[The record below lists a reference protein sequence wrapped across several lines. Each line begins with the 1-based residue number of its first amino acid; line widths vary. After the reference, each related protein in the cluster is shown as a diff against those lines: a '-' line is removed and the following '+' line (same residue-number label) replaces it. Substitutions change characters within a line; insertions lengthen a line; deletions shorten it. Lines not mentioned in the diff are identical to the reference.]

1 MRNRRLSASPAA
13 RSAPAPT
20 ATIEGCRYE
29 KTDCAAG
36 SAGLQ
41 PILTRLCRWAQETP
55 SSETPESPRTRAPHR
70 PVRNVSR
77 RLGRKASVAPNTSLR
92 RGVLFRAAVQR
103 GTNSINP
110 LPLLCDFQ
118 IVPSAVFK
126 KSPPRTG
133 APHNEEICSLAR
145 NCCGRD
151 GTCHS
156 GIRQDA
162 QAPQTSSSC
171 ALDRRINSLN
181 PSAKHKAPPAGLCV
195 VSVCFV
201 GSSNCAFSQCLTKL
215 PYHCR

>member
-1 MRNRRLSASPAA
+1 MRNRRLSAPPAA
-13 RSAPAPT
+13 RSATAPT
-20 ATIEGCRYE
+20 ATIEGCRHE

-41 PILTRLCRWAQETP
+41 PILTSLCRWAQETP
-55 SSETPESPRTRAPHR
+55 SSETPESPRTPPHR

-77 RLGRKASVAPNTSLR
+77 RLGHKSTVAKITSLR
-92 RGVLFRAAVQR
+92 RGVLFRAAVQP

-110 LPLLCDFQ
+110 LPRVSDFQ

-126 KSPPRTG
+126 KSPPWTG

-156 GIRQDA
+156 GIRQNA
-162 QAPQTSSSC
+162 QEAPQTSSSR
-171 ALDRRINSLN
+171 ALERRINSLN
-181 PSAKHKAPPAGLCV
+181 RSAKHKAPRAGLCI
-195 VSVCFV
+195 VSAYFV
-201 GSSNCAFSQCLTKL
+201 GFSNSAFSQCLTKL